1 MVPGAGSKGLC
12 HGSDSTRSATSTG
25 TAGQNDLQKWP
36 FPLKKKRDLI
46 KIN

>member
-25 TAGQNDLQKWP
+25 TADKNDLQKWP
-36 FPLKKKRDLI
+36 FPLKKERFNLK
-46 KIN
+46 